1 VLKALQQIYTSDRVR
16 DLNIKLEMDMSKK
29 SVSTEEH
36 FPFVLKPDNPVTPY
50 DDSVIQPSV
59 RLSSEATT
67 YEYQGTGFNPE
78 GPAGMEGQTAP
89 AYKDLQ
95 NMVGKATQ
103 THTIENEALNTRR
116 SVEDKSPGIDRV
128 SVSVNIDG
136 VWKWKYTDN
145 GDPVVRVDG
154 GIERE
159 YVPVAQSEL
168 DSAAALVR
176 DAIGYDRMRGDSVT
190 VRNIQFDR
198 SVQFK
203 SEDEAFLRRQQTNRV
218 ILYSLI
224 GVAFLLV
231 AFIVFRLASRELER
245 RRRIAEE
252 KRALEQQMLR
262 ENAIRQA
269 EEQNIEVSMSVE
281 ERKRLDLQEHAI
293 NMAKEH
299 PEDVAQLI
307 RTWLREE

>member
-1 VLKALQQIYTSDRVR
+1 NWKYNDKGEPALKA
-16 DLNIKLEMDMSKK
+16 
-29 SVSTEEH
+29 
-36 FPFVLKPDNPVTPY
+36 
-50 DDSVIQPSV
+50 
-59 RLSSEATT
+59 
-67 YEYQGTGFNPE
+67 
-78 GPAGMEGQTAP
+78 
-89 AYKDLQ
+89 
-95 NMVGKATQ
+95 
-103 THTIENEALNTRR
+103 
-116 SVEDKSPGIDRV
+116 
-128 SVSVNIDG
+128 
-136 VWKWKYTDN
+136 
-145 GDPVVRVDG
+145 DG

-159 YVPVAQSEL
+159 YVPVPQADL
-168 DSAAALVR
+168 DAAAALVR

-198 SVQFK
+198 SAQFK
-203 SEDEAFLRRQQTNRV
+203 AEDAAFLRRQQTNRIV
-218 ILYSLI
+218 LYSLI
-224 GVAFLLV
+224 GLAFLLV
-231 AFIVFRLASRELER
+231 AFIVFRLASREVER